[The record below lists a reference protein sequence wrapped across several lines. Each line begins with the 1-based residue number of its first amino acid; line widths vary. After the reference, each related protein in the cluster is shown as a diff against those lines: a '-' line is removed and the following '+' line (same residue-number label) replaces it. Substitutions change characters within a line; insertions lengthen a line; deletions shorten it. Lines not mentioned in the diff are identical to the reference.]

1 MAGARQANTRYQI
14 FYKPTA
20 NQWPA
25 FLFTQKNKISI
36 YFESLKIYLYLYMEL
51 PEAKQKFIEAWGKLG
66 SEWGINR
73 TMAQVHALL
82 LVTPTELTT
91 EDIMEGLSIS
101 RGNANMTLRDLMS
114 WGLVEK
120 QHKPGERKEYFFADK
135 NTWNIA
141 RQVAKER
148 RKREL
153 EPVLKILDELTKV
166 KGSNRDPEYA
176 TFNKSVTDINKMAK
190 NVDKTLEAMLKAE
203 ESWFWGSIFKM
214 FK

>member
-1 MAGARQANTRYQI
+1 
-14 FYKPTA
+14 
-20 NQWPA
+20 
-25 FLFTQKNKISI
+25 
-36 YFESLKIYLYLYMEL
+36 MEL
-51 PEAKQKFIEAWGKLG
+51 EEAKLQFIQAWGKLG

-82 LVTPTELTT
+82 LITPDSLTT
-91 EDIMEGLSIS
+91 EEIMESLSIS

-120 QHKPGERKEYFFADK
+120 QLKPGERKEYFYADK
-135 NTWNIA
+135 DTWNIA

-153 EPVLKILDELTKV
+153 DPVIKILDELSKVDGDTK
-166 KGSNRDPEYA
+166 DPA
-176 TFNKSVTDINKMAK
+176 FKTFNKTVKDINKLAK
-190 NVDKTLEAMLKAE
+190 NVDKTLETMIKADE
-203 ESWFWGSIFKM
+203 NWFWGSIFKI

>member
-1 MAGARQANTRYQI
+1 
-14 FYKPTA
+14 
-20 NQWPA
+20 
-25 FLFTQKNKISI
+25 
-36 YFESLKIYLYLYMEL
+36 MEL

-91 EDIMEGLSIS
+91 EEIMESLSIS
-101 RGNANMTLRDLMS
+101 RGNANMTLRELIG

-120 QHKPGERKEYFFADK
+120 RHKAGERKEYFFADK
-135 NTWNIA
+135 DTWNIA

-153 EPVLKILDELTKV
+153 EPVMKILDELVKV
-166 KGSNRDPEYA
+166 KGDSKDVNFA
-176 TFNKSVTDINKMAK
+176 TFNKSVTDINRMAK
-190 NVDKTLEAMLKAE
+190 NVDRTLDTMLKAE
-203 ESWFWGSIFKM
+203 ENWFWGSIFKM